1 MAAKGRRIRTR
12 RDLRIVSKQAG
23 THYQY
28 RVVREWEGKQVF
40 THKKLLQ
47 INSPRRARTKTVD
60 QYSDATGKSLTRP
73 KDEQS
78 AIGAAH
84 RFCEQVDAGQRDAP
98 VMEFRGLVVAKFKSS
113 GTVGI
118 TAGQPEAYRRSR
130 RIKGSTEWIRYVA
143 PSGDVYNLHPKR
155 HTLRS

>member
-12 RDLRIVSKQAG
+12 RDLRVVSKQAG

-28 RVVREWEGKQVF
+28 RVVRKLEGKRVF

-47 INSPRRARTKTVD
+47 INSTRRARTKTVD
-60 QYSDATGKSLTRP
+60 QYSDATGKPLTRP
-73 KDEQS
+73 KDERF
-78 AIGAAH
+78 AMEAAK

-118 TAGQPEAYRRSR
+118 TAGQPEGYRRPR
-130 RIKGSTEWIRYVA
+130 RTMGSTEWICYVA
-143 PSGDVYNLHPKR
+143 PSGHVSNLHPKR
-155 HTLRS
+155 HTLQS